1 MSNIKV
7 KKLKDFTGGWVMGDF
22 YPSLRKTRKFEVGI
36 KHYSAGDSERE
47 HCHYHAIEHTVI
59 VEGQAKFNDRL
70 VSAGDIV
77 SVPKGEYVAF
87 QAVTDVITVVI
98 KYPSVLNDK
107 HYRQE

>member
-1 MSNIKV
+1 M
-7 KKLKDFTGGWVMGDF
+7 
-22 YPSLRKTRKFEVGI
+22 
-36 KHYSAGDSERE
+36 
-47 HCHYHAIEHTVI
+47 I